1 MNEMNIDLENTSN
14 ISLKMKAISFLEL
27 VVAGEIREA
36 FKRYGGAMLCHHN
49 PYFRG
54 DAESL
59 IVAIEENHVDAP
71 NKIFEVKLALQE
83 GNKVMVYS
91 HIKQNAED
99 IGAAVVHI
107 FRFENDEIVEMWDVG
122 QQVPEDSPNENGMF

>member
-1 MNEMNIDLENTSN
+1 
-14 ISLKMKAISFLEL
+14 LKEKAVSFLEL

-36 FKRYGGAMLCHHN
+36 FKRYVAADLCHHN
-49 PYFRG
+49 PYFHG

-59 IVAIEENHVDAP
+59 IVAMEENHVDAP
-71 NKIFEVKLALQE
+71 NKIFEVKLTMQE

-99 IGAAVVHI
+99 IGVAVVHI
-107 FRFENDEIVEMWDVG
+107 FRFDNDEIVEMWDVG
-122 QQVPEDSPNENGMF
+122 QLILPE